1 MQCVIDGVGLL
12 GPGLTDWT
20 SAQAVLTG
28 RTLFPAPEHW
38 AAQWPALAAPML
50 PPTERRRAGN
60 AVRLAVMLAEQ
71 TLAASGIDPAAP
83 ALVFASSTGDTQV
96 LTDICASLATPDRM
110 ISPMR
115 FHNSVHNAPSGY
127 WTIHSGGRMPTTAI
141 ALADDTVAGGLREAV
156 AQVVAE
162 QLPVLLVAHDIPF
175 PPPLAAVEPIA
186 APFGFG
192 LLLSPQPSAR
202 SLARL
207 TVARLPA
214 EAPTRLADPALDA
227 LRQGVPAARGLPLL
241 VALAQLT
248 AQLTPQSE
256 TQRVVLAD
264 GDASLVAT
272 LAPVSCA

>member
-1 MQCVIDGVGLL
+1 MHCVIDGVSLL
-12 GPGLTDWT
+12 GPGLADWVG
-20 SAQAVLTG
+20 AQAVLTG
-28 RTLFPAPEHW
+28 ETAFSAPEHW
-38 AAQWPALAAPML
+38 AALWPNLAASML

-71 TLAASGIDPAAP
+71 TLAATDFDPAAP
-83 ALVFASSTGDTQV
+83 ALVFASSSGDTQV

-127 WTIHSGGRMPTTAI
+127 WAIHSGGRMPATAI

-162 QLPVLLVAHDIPF
+162 QVPVLLVVHDIPF
-175 PPPLAAVEPIA
+175 PAPIHAVEPIA

-192 LLLSPQPSAR
+192 LLLSPHPSEK

-207 TVARLPA
+207 TVARLPT
-214 EAPTRLADPALDA
+214 ESPTRLADPALDA
-227 LRQGVPAARGLPLL
+227 LCQGVPAARGLPLL
-241 VALAQLT
+241 VSLAQLM
-248 AQLTPQSE
+248 AQGRY
-256 TQRVVLAD
+256 QRVVLAD
-264 GDASLVAT
+264 GAASLVAT
-272 LAPVSCA
+272 LAPVPCA